1 MTQQIWVQGLIF
13 GSKYVS
19 LNTKLFHFLTAIA
32 AVIIYLLFNVS
43 LHKLDSNFP
52 ASTGVDYYGHYSDIK
67 NYISINLFNTNNQ
80 TSLVRD
86 INGPYGSGEEG
97 TINSFVT
104 GELQTSAGG
113 ELSPHS
119 EPYRTSGSLLT
130 MKITDQQ
137 LLNLFWEFLP
147 YLAIVLLNLLVPLIF
162 NYLVKFEQYSPVFV
176 IKVSL
181 MRTVFLR
188 LSSLMVLLSRF
199 YYLISKNL
207 GTQECY
213 NNDKGTPPCWET
225 FVGQQFYKLFI
236 TDFAT
241 HCFVTFFINFPRAL
255 IARHFSSRFAKFI
268 GEQEFELSKHV
279 LDIVYTQTLCWLG
292 TFYAPFLPL
301 IASILNFFMFYVK
314 KFACLNNSKPSVML
328 YRASRSNSLFMFILL
343 VSYTIAVV
351 PVVYAIAE
359 IIPSRTCGPFRGN
372 DSVWDTA
379 IGAFLRMPLFIQN
392 IIFFVGSASFAVPFF
407 ITLVLFLYYYYAVSA
422 ANKKFVELLRNQLVL
437 EGHDKQFLL
446 NRLSTFIKQQQEYQK
461 RIRHVEMQRDNREK
475 HREKEPPTMDN

>member
-1 MTQQIWVQGLIF
+1 MEP
-13 GSKYVS
+13 
-19 LNTKLFHFLTAIA
+19 
-32 AVIIYLLFNVS
+32 
-43 LHKLDSNFP
+43 NFE
-52 ASTGVDYYGHYSDIK
+52 ATNDYYNHYKDAIK
-67 NYISINLFNTNNQ
+67 NYVTINLFSNTNNTNILNRDLVSSSSAEEGLINSYAAGGGGGGLEPITPLDAIRSEPFRTSS
-80 TSLVRD
+80 TSL
-86 INGPYGSGEEG
+86 
-97 TINSFVT
+97 
-104 GELQTSAGG
+104 
-113 ELSPHS
+113 LSSKVPW
-119 EPYRTSGSLLT
+119 
-130 MKITDQQ
+130 DQQ
-137 LLNLFWEFLP
+137 LQTLFWEFLP
-147 YLAIVLLNLLVPLIF
+147 YLAIVLFNLLVPLIF

-188 LSSLMVLLSRF
+188 LSSLVVLLSRF
-199 YYLISKNL
+199 YHLISKNL
-207 GTQECY
+207 GTEKCY
-213 NNDKGTPPCWET
+213 NDQKGTPQCWET

-241 HCFVTFFINFPRAL
+241 HCFVTFFVNFPRAL
-255 IARHFSSRFAKFI
+255 IAKHFNSRFAKFI

-279 LDIVYTQTLCWLG
+279 LDIVYTQTICWLG

-314 KFACLNNSKPSVML
+314 KFACLNNSKPSAIL

-359 IIPSRTCGPFRGN
+359 IIPSRSCGPFRGQY
-372 DSVWDTA
+372 SVWDTA
-379 IGAFLRMPLFIQN
+379 IGAFLKMPTFIQN
-392 IIFFVGSASFAVPFF
+392 IIFFVGTASFAVPFF

-461 RIRHVEMQRDNREK
+461 RMRQVEMQRENREK
-475 HREKEPPTMDN
+475 YREKEKVSLETNWTFHKN